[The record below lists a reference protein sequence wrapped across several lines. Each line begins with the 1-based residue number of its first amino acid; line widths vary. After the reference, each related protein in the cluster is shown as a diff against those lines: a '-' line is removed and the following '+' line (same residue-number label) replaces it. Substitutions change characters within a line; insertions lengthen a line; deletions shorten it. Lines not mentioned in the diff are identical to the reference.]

1 MNRKFVCFA
10 QCYFMITY
18 EVVIRFSLPV
28 HQKNKDFTIVQPSC
42 IFKLKL
48 SLTAFICFIVNM
60 TYYITYAAL
69 VFTMF
74 KMITREKLHTWISN
88 ARVIPGV

>member
-1 MNRKFVCFA
+1 MYLQVKA
-10 QCYFMITY
+10 ITY
-18 EVVIRFSLPV
+18 CFYLLYSKHDILHNIR
-28 HQKNKDFTIVQPSC
+28 C
-42 IFKLKL
+42 
-48 SLTAFICFIVNM
+48 
-60 TYYITYAAL
+60 Y

>member
-1 MNRKFVCFA
+1 M
-10 QCYFMITY
+10 YFQVKAITY
-18 EVVIRFSLPV
+18 
-28 HQKNKDFTIVQPSC
+28 
-42 IFKLKL
+42 
-48 SLTAFICFIVNM
+48 CFYLLYSKHDILHN
-60 TYYITYAAL
+60 IHAAL